1 MKKFLTAV
9 FFLSIVGLFL
19 DIACL
24 DSNPKPSSGDY
35 IAFVII
41 AIVLLVSMAV
51 SGYGAGM
58 MDKPRKE
65 NAPQASANSL
75 ESKPVINYNDS
86 ISLSERNVK

>member
-24 DSNPKPSSGDY
+24 DSNPKPSSGDC

-51 SGYGAGM
+51 SGYGAGL
-58 MDKPRKE
+58 MDKHGKE
-65 NAPQASANSL
+65 GEDNG
-75 ESKPVINYNDS
+75 
-86 ISLSERNVK
+86 